1 MSDLLQNLLTE
12 PHAALEADADFL
24 DPQGDAMAAFIIED
38 KGDIETQLS
47 QALAR
52 LGIAVILDII
62 EGSCDAPDA
71 YPVLLSPVK
80 LVVEISENV
89 VTNRKAGQVAG
100 TDYLTLRQALGMVMD
115 KLHMWQYTSNAALT
129 LSKPAF
135 RMIAPPRGATAA
147 YQVYFETSETLENT
161 RAIPD
166 TIVVSG
172 APAATDT
179 VNGEYTRSYD
189 LAYASVA
196 WKHQTHNDRYV
207 YRLASTGEWYMAPPS
222 TSPNYT
228 HPDAGSDEP
237 PKTGWVAGV
246 APESPLPTIT
256 Y

>member
-24 DPQGDAMAAFIIED
+24 DAAGNPMAAFIIED
-38 KGDIETQLS
+38 KGDIETQLN

-52 LGIAVILDII
+52 LGIAIILDII
-62 EGSCDAPDA
+62 EGDCDAPDA

-115 KLHMWQYTSNAALT
+115 KLHLWQYTSKAALS

-135 RMIAPPRGATAA
+135 RMTGPPRGATAA
-147 YQVYFETSETLENT
+147 YQIYFETSETLENT
-161 RAIPD
+161 RSIPD
-166 TIVVSG
+166 PITVAG
-172 APAATDT
+172 AVDQAFL
-179 VNGEYTRSYD
+179 NGSYD
-189 LAYASVA
+189 LREEPQWAETEWRFGAGPVVA
-196 WKHQTHNDRYV
+196 H
-207 YRLASTGEWYMAPPS
+207 LADDSWWMGM
-222 TSPNYT
+222 SPAIIYFT
-228 HPDAGSDEP
+228 HPGNGTARP
-237 PKTGWVAGV
+237 PKTDWEYGANGSG
-246 APESPLPTIT
+246 PIPTIT